1 VFPCHTV
8 KVGRRVIRILMQSPV
23 FELVATL
30 VARIDEHGRDVGQLV
45 GFERGGITATSDF
58 NDTER
63 IWYGWAR

>member
-1 VFPCHTV
+1 
-8 KVGRRVIRILMQSPV
+8 MQSPV

-30 VARIDEHGRDVGQLV
+30 VARIDEHGRDVGQVV